1 MITAIIDVC
10 YLPYMEIASNAELSV
25 AGSSFFKY
33 TCLNAVSRTFIV
45 LYSASLHDQN
55 AIWKSPIIQA
65 AVNVTVGK
73 SGVRQSRS
81 PFIVPPGSLS
91 NWQNW

>member
-1 MITAIIDVC
+1 MPVCTLLSLKTNFFSQRVMITAIIDVC

-55 AIWKSPIIQA
+55 AI
-65 AVNVTVGK
+65 
-73 SGVRQSRS
+73 
-81 PFIVPPGSLS
+81 
-91 NWQNW
+91 